1 MGRLLRPCDVVST
14 GVSLSVMADS
24 AALRLVDMVSKLCV
38 VDVVED
44 VVWRLE
50 EEEIEMKVPVSF

>member
-1 MGRLLRPCDVVST
+1 
-14 GVSLSVMADS
+14 
-24 AALRLVDMVSKLCV
+24 MVSKLCV